1 MIFRTFDSD
10 IDKWTAKIGI
20 FGKSFHDLGVAINN
34 AFKSA
39 IDNIDNLDG
48 NVGFWESLKNNLF
61 NQNGKDFI
69 KNALGEIVSKENIDS
84 YIAELDL
91 SSAKEKLKGIFSWEE
106 SGNSWEK
113 YFEGLGEGEKYIKD
127 LIKSTDD
134 LSKLEGQDLVD
145 ACNDAR
151 EAVIAHNEQ
160 FQNMSFKAKAGQVAL
175 KGLAIA
181 GNMLAT
187 WAIAKGIELAAKAID
202 ELAHSAEHC
211 KERVDELMSSYQSA
225 LDTANAN
232 AEKIGELADRYGE
245 LSKGVNNLGENVS
258 LSTDEFQEY
267 NDIVNQIAEMSPTL
281 VQGYTNEGDTILTLK
296 GNVDELKQSYEDAR
310 TAAYN
315 MLIAS
320 DNANDIIKNWNNLHD
335 TDFFAKLFD
344 FGASD
349 VGGDIS
355 VSDAIKQLE
364 ALMNM
369 SAETYREIQRIT
381 GSSGTH
387 AEIMALSDIE
397 KDIGY
402 GSFIYKAL
410 GIDGTVSDEDFA
422 NAKKEAKALIQTY
435 NAEIESSLNEAESLA
450 NAYLMT
456 NDDYAKLDEQSK
468 SVASIIVNSLNED
481 IVSSFSNGKDV
492 GAYVQNILDVIKD
505 NTDVQNALIGLF
517 NLDTTDMSVDN
528 AKVIIDQYINTIAKA
543 LEEDPLELKV
553 RLGFDGIDDTSKRL
567 QNSLR
572 QITDDHGIADRDEYT
587 TLINYTK
594 DFTAEQTE
602 LWLKA
607 TQGANGAADAI
618 KRYEQE
624 LAKSTD
630 STDSAPLLSISETI
644 DQLNTQLKPAFDSL
658 KSAYQDIFTDDGFT
672 LENVDLSMLDS
683 IKSAIDDLNSIE
695 GANISIDYSSFE
707 DLSRVLT
714 DSSSTAEDVH
724 NAINTLATD
733 IVNGLNPSLAQCSG
747 ENYELVQSLLE
758 SVGIMNSEEVM
769 ISSLGYSYE
778 EYIAAKE
785 EAALAG
791 FDLADAT
798 ESEINAFVQ
807 EAIESG
813 TCGEALALL
822 QLKKLLVNST
832 TINTAA
838 DVQQIMNLASAAS
851 MGADVL
857 TQLANAKSI
866 LSTVENGGTVSLASY
881 EKALSDV
888 ENAKQ
893 KILDFE
899 PVKVDFSG
907 VNNGKSTASKAG
919 KEAGDAYVDAFEE
932 ELAELDRLKEQGKI
946 TEKEYLDQLRVLYQ
960 RYYRNIDKY
969 AKEFADNQA
978 KYLQGMKSL
987 YESALSGII
996 GIIDDQIDSYNEQK
1010 DAAVDALEEQKE
1022 TAVDALEA
1030 ERDARIEVIET
1041 QQKQLEEQIKLIDAQ
1056 ADAKQKA
1063 VDSINEEID
1072 AMKDANAER
1081 ERQINLQKAQYE
1093 LERMQNQRTILQ
1105 YSAEKGMHYATDDSG
1120 LRDARQEVEDARLEI
1135 ETANKE
1141 KQISLIEK
1149 EIDLLE
1155 EQKDAINDQIDALDE
1170 EIDSINEYYDEM
1182 IENTEKM
1189 FDDMIKNT
1197 EKYWDSLIKGM
1208 EDYKSRWEELAE
1220 MEETA
1225 KLISTLEQLGIS
1237 TEDVLNMSGEAF
1249 EKFKND
1255 YIGILAD
1262 IYSGNDS
1269 MTNALADS
1277 LGTTT
1282 DRLGSYIESTQSYID
1297 SLSGA
1302 ASQIQ
1307 PVSDAIGDTADNVDR
1322 LGSSASAADE
1332 SVSSISDDMSRM
1344 NTNSSGLSDS
1354 ISGISGALNDMPDA
1368 AKFDAVADSF
1378 SNLGI
1383 AIQGVADALG
1393 VGAEGT
1399 VGGLAGALQQISSMS
1414 LDGGNAEGT
1423 GKSGQGKDGGIISQ
1437 FNALK
1442 QAVEDVTAAVTG
1454 GGDSGGG
1461 ENSKGGSGQE
1471 SGGGAGSLIGAV
1483 EEFKSA
1489 VDTALGGGEDAEGG
1503 KSGSRDSGTGAIP
1516 QFSQLKTA
1524 VDDVTSSIGNGEDES
1539 GDGEDNLISSIITLG
1554 EKTDEELGN
1563 SGEDGIIGRFEEF
1576 EGVIEEADL
1585 HVHGISDGLDEIDGK
1600 EVECTIKVNIETNG
1614 SIPHFAQGTV
1624 VPDSMNLSSTEYR
1637 AEYGAA
1643 HVTGTAN
1650 VKGNWGVREAGRSLV
1665 GELGQEVWIHS
1676 GNGTFET
1683 VGDRGAEFIDVKK
1696 GDIILNHLQT
1706 KELLSKGSIAG
1717 RGRSFANG
1725 SGSNHIESSIR
1736 DLQPGDSLYDDIM
1749 KFQAYF
1755 DSLDNAMDALAV
1767 PVQEIQKDMKTAVQQ
1782 ISNINNV
1789 NNNRAQ
1795 NVNVGDI
1802 HITCPGVTSQ
1812 EVMREVGKAMNQ
1824 QFSGFALAAL
1834 QESKKR

>member
-1 MIFRTFDSD
+1 M
-10 IDKWTAKIGI
+10 
-20 FGKSFHDLGVAINN
+20 
-34 AFKSA
+34 
-39 IDNIDNLDG
+39 
-48 NVGFWESLKNNLF
+48 
-61 NQNGKDFI
+61 
-69 KNALGEIVSKENIDS
+69 
-84 YIAELDL
+84 
-91 SSAKEKLKGIFSWEE
+91 
-106 SGNSWEK
+106 
-113 YFEGLGEGEKYIKD
+113 
-127 LIKSTDD
+127 
-134 LSKLEGQDLVD
+134 
-145 ACNDAR
+145 
-151 EAVIAHNEQ
+151 
-160 FQNMSFKAKAGQVAL
+160 
-175 KGLAIA
+175 
-181 GNMLAT
+181 
-187 WAIAKGIELAAKAID
+187 
-202 ELAHSAEHC
+202 
-211 KERVDELMSSYQSA
+211 
-225 LDTANAN
+225 
-232 AEKIGELADRYGE
+232 
-245 LSKGVNNLGENVS
+245 
-258 LSTDEFQEY
+258 
-267 NDIVNQIAEMSPTL
+267 
-281 VQGYTNEGDTILTLK
+281 
-296 GNVDELKQSYEDAR
+296 
-310 TAAYN
+310 
-315 MLIAS
+315 
-320 DNANDIIKNWNNLHD
+320 
-335 TDFFAKLFD
+335 
-344 FGASD
+344 
-349 VGGDIS
+349 
-355 VSDAIKQLE
+355 VSDALKDFETVNRTWNNFSWDISSDDPEE
-364 ALMNM
+364 AL
-369 SAETYREIQRIT
+369 
-381 GSSGTH
+381 
-387 AEIMALSDIE
+387 
-397 KDIGY
+397 
-402 GSFIYKAL
+402 
-410 GIDGTVSDEDFA
+410 
-422 NAKKEAKALIQTY
+422 
-435 NAEIESSLNEAESLA
+435 
-450 NAYLMT
+450 AY
-456 NDDYAKLDEQSK
+456 Y
-468 SVASIIVNSLNED
+468 
-481 IVSSFSNGKDV
+481 
-492 GAYVQNILDVIKD
+492 
-505 NTDVQNALIGLF
+505 NALIKAREQLVIASENDEDLLNTEIYSDLNTAINAISDSMDVYLQKRYDEEKLNYMAQNGIPSTTEEYNAMESVLMSAAGASEDLQSSFKQLLAEDFSGL
-517 NLDTTDMSVDN
+517 
-528 AKVIIDQYINTIAKA
+528 
-543 LEEDPLELKV
+543 
-553 RLGFDGIDDTSKRL
+553 
-567 QNSLR
+567 
-572 QITDDHGIADRDEYT
+572 
-587 TLINYTK
+587 
-594 DFTAEQTE
+594 
-602 LWLKA
+602 
-607 TQGANGAADAI
+607 AADIENIGNAVD
-618 KRYEQE
+618 
-624 LAKSTD
+624 AVSDNPADT
-630 STDSAPLLSISETI
+630 PLLSISETI

-733 IVNGLNPSLAQCSG
+733 IVNGLNTSLAQCSG
-747 ENYELVQSLLE
+747 ENYELVQSLLD

-946 TEKEYLDQLRVLYQ
+946 TEKEYLDQLRVLFQ

-1010 DAAVDALEEQKE
+1010 DTAVDALEAQKDA
-1022 TAVDALEA
+1022 AVDALEA
-1030 ERDARIEVIET
+1030 ERDARVEVIEV

-1105 YSAEKGMHYATDDSG
+1105 YSAEKGMHYVTDDSG

-1135 ETANKE
+1135 EVANKE
-1141 KQISLIEK
+1141 KQIDLIEK

-1170 EIDSINEYYDEM
+1170 EIDSINEYYDGM

-1225 KLISTLEQLGIS
+1225 KLMSTLEQLGIS

-1368 AKFDAVADSF
+1368 AKFDAIADSF

-1399 VGGLAGALQQISSMS
+1399 VGGLAGALQQISSIS
-1414 LDGGNAEGT
+1414 LDGGGNAEGT
-1423 GKSGQGKDGGIISQ
+1423 GKSVQGKDGGIISQ

-1503 KSGSRDSGTGAIP
+1503 KSGSRDGGTGAIP

-1563 SGEDGIIGRFEEF
+1563 SCEDGIIGRFEEF

-1585 HVHGISDGLDEIDGK
+1585 HVNGISDGLDEIDGK

-1637 AEYGAA
+1637 TEYGVA

-1717 RGRSFANG
+1717 RGRSFVNG
-1725 SGSNHIESSIR
+1725 SGSSHIESSIR

-1789 NNNRAQ
+1789 NNSRAQ

-1824 QFSGFALAAL
+1824 QFSGLALAAL

>member
-1 MIFRTFDSD
+1 MKAYD
-10 IDKWTAKIGI
+10 
-20 FGKSFHDLGVAINN
+20 
-34 AFKSA
+34 
-39 IDNIDNLDG
+39 
-48 NVGFWESLKNNLF
+48 
-61 NQNGKDFI
+61 
-69 KNALGEIVSKENIDS
+69 ALTI
-84 YIAELDL
+84 
-91 SSAKEKLKGIFSWEE
+91 SAKE
-106 SGNSWEK
+106 
-113 YFEGLGEGEKYIKD
+113 
-127 LIKSTDD
+127 
-134 LSKLEGQDLVD
+134 
-145 ACNDAR
+145 A
-151 EAVIAHNEQ
+151 
-160 FQNMSFKAKAGQVAL
+160 
-175 KGLAIA
+175 
-181 GNMLAT
+181 
-187 WAIAKGIELAAKAID
+187 
-202 ELAHSAEHC
+202 
-211 KERVDELMSSYQSA
+211 KERSDSLISSYQSA

-232 AEKIGELADRYGE
+232 AKTIDGLADRYEE

-258 LSTDEFQEY
+258 LSTDEFKEY

-281 VQGYTNEGDTILTLK
+281 VQGYTNEGNAILTLK
-296 GNVDELKQSYEDAR
+296 GNVDELKKSYEDAR
-310 TAAYN
+310 IAAYN
-315 MLIAS
+315 MLITSGKDA
-320 DNANDIIKNWNNLHD
+320 DGNDIIRNWNNLHD

-349 VGGDIS
+349 VGGSIS
-355 VSDAIKQLE
+355 TADAIKQLE

-381 GSSGTH
+381 GTGTH
-387 AEIMALSDIE
+387 DEIMALSDIE

-422 NAKKEAKALIQTY
+422 NAKKEAKTLIQTY
-435 NAEIESSLNEAESLA
+435 NAEIESALNDVKTLA

-456 NDDYAKLDEQSK
+456 NEDYAKLDDQSK
-468 SVASIIVNSLNED
+468 NAASIIVNSLNANIASGFTD
-481 IVSSFSNGKDV
+481 KTDV
-492 GAYVQNILDVIKD
+492 GKYVQSILDTIKD
-505 NTDVQNALIGLF
+505 NPDAQNALVGLF
-517 NLDTTDMSVDN
+517 TLDTSDMSVDN
-528 AKVIIDQYINTIAKA
+528 TKSVIDQYINTIAKV

-572 QITDDHGIADRDEYT
+572 QLADDHGITDRDEYE

-594 DFTAEQTE
+594 DFTAEQAE

-607 TQGANGAADAI
+607 TQGANDAADAI
-618 KRYEQE
+618 RKYEE
-624 LAKSTD
+624 ALKGTGD
-630 STDSAPLLSISETI
+630 SSAPLLSVSQTV

-683 IKSAIDDLNSIE
+683 IKSAIDDLNSLE

-791 FDLADAT
+791 FDLANAT

-899 PVKVDFSG
+899 PVTVDFDFSD
-907 VNNGKSTASKAG
+907 VNSGKSTASKAG

-1010 DAAVDALEEQKE
+1010 DTAVDALEAQKDA
-1022 TAVDALEA
+1022 AVDALEA
-1030 ERDARIEVIET
+1030 ERDARVEVIEA
-1041 QQKQLEEQIKLIDAQ
+1041 QQKQLEEQIKLIDEQ

-1105 YSAEKGMHYATDDSG
+1105 YSAEKGMHYVTDDSG

-1135 ETANKE
+1135 EVANKE
-1141 KQISLIEK
+1141 KQIDLIEK

-1225 KLISTLEQLGIS
+1225 KLMSTLEQLGIS

-1302 ASQIQ
+1302 ASQMQ
-1307 PVSDAIGDTADNVDR
+1307 PVSDAIGDAADNVDK

-1585 HVHGISDGLDEIDGK
+1585 HVNGISDGLDEIDGK

-1789 NNNRAQ
+1789 NNSRAQ

-1824 QFSGFALAAL
+1824 QFSGLALAAL